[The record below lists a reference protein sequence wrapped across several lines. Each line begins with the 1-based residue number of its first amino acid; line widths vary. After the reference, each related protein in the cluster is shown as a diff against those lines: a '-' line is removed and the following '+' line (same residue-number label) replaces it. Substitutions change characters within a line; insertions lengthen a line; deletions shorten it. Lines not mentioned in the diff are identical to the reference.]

1 MILAGCKFGDAL
13 GEALGGHG
21 KGGREGFGAAL
32 GRLLELYLGGF
43 GRPREWG
50 AGIRRG
56 ALMGRREV
64 GHDPRTFWQQFPT
77 RGDPPMAPRPRV
89 ATQGRPRHPVTKFL
103 RILFIINSGKERK
116 FSYQRFWLQLWALLG
131 SICN

>member
-1 MILAGCKFGDAL
+1 MGTHWERLL
-13 GEALGGHG
+13 GAT
-21 KGGREGFGAAL
+21 GREDVKAS
-32 GRLLELYLGGF
+32 GRLWEGFWNYLGGF

-64 GHDPRTFWQQFPT
+64 GHDPRTFGQQFPA

-89 ATQGRPRHPVTKFL
+89 ATQGRPRHPVTKFMAISL
-103 RILFIINSGKERK
+103 
-116 FSYQRFWLQLWALLG
+116 YY
-131 SICN
+131 